1 MEIKTRSG
9 CVLMIGINWEA
20 EKNLKDGLV
29 YCGL

>member
-9 CVLMIGINWEA
+9 FVLMIGIDWEA

-29 YCGL
+29 DFD